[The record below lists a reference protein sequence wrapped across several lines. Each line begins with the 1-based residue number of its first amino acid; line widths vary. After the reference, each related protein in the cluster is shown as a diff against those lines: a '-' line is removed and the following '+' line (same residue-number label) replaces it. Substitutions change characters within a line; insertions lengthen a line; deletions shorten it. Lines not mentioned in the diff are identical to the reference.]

1 MESVNHD
8 NDASMEQQQ
17 ADSGPVSE
25 SAAEKAKERME
36 RWKALQRRAVCAA
49 TSRAVV
55 SSSLANLM
63 GETEKISR
71 SESKRGV
78 RGATTTVRG
87 PV

>member
-55 SSSLANLM
+55 
-63 GETEKISR
+63 
-71 SESKRGV
+71 
-78 RGATTTVRG
+78 
-87 PV
+87 